1 MQNSVHVCRARAQPG
16 EQVPVG
22 PDRPHP

>member
-1 MQNSVHVCRARAQPG
+1 MQNSVHVCRVWPQPG